1 MEEQQWDAWMHRM
14 RAKLNASL
22 ELESSG
28 CLIWQGAL
36 TWSKLSAPAYG
47 VLKLP
52 YPARHRRA
60 RTMRLK
66 AHIVA
71 FLLSNI
77 HLKDLISG
85 RRQFNLSHR
94 CHRSRCINGDHISA
108 EPRSVSNAGKQCKE
122 GGSCLGH
129 ADHSLTRVV
138 GCRAGLAGGRS

>member
-1 MEEQQWDAWMHRM
+1 MHRM

-60 RTMRLK
+60 RTMKLK

-94 CHRSRCINGDHISA
+94 CHRSRPVIIFCINADHLSA
-108 EPRSVSNAGKQCKE
+108 ELRSVSNAGKQCKE

-129 ADHSLTRVV
+129 ADCSLTRVV
-138 GCRAGLAGGRS
+138 GCAGLAGGRC